1 MRTVIRNIAA
11 LLLMILSVLGSSERE
26 APPGEKTLDVINTL
40 TYKPLGL
47 GDLLGKRIE
56 NVLPI
61 RRWRDL
67 VMPPDYDSTNIGYKI
82 FLRAKDLSNAM
93 ARWQFLINHNYCVLR
108 IPTRVC
114 LLFIL
119 TMDIYLT

>member
-1 MRTVIRNIAA
+1 MMRTVIRNIAA

-47 GDLLGKRIE
+47 GDLLDKRIE

-61 RRWRDL
+61 RR
-67 VMPPDYDSTNIGYKI
+67 
-82 FLRAKDLSNAM
+82 
-93 ARWQFLINHNYCVLR
+93 
-108 IPTRVC
+108 
-114 LLFIL
+114 
-119 TMDIYLT
+119 